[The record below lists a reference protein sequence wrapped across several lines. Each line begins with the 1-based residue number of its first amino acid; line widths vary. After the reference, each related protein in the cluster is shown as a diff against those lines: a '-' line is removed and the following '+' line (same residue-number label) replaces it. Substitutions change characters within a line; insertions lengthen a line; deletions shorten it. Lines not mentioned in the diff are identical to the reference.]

1 MVINMKK
8 VISLLLSA
16 AMVCSAFSAISVNAA
31 DTDLKS
37 VTFKKNQ
44 SYVNVETG
52 EEKTFSSIT
61 DTRLYGE
68 SIGQYYGTRAQD
80 WNSVLGFQRTK
91 ADRTIF
97 RINISDTGLAEK
109 KIDRGEFKIT
119 VRKKTGTNVDNK
131 TYSLYRI
138 TDADGDWTADESEG
152 DNTPGSASY
161 AQKKTHGYTG
171 KITFAKAAD
180 GTDAT
185 KAIDTKHQDLA
196 AYLKDSSLWEGATA
210 AYDAA
215 KLGTDWAGGVA
226 MGEPGGGSYE
236 LTPVSTATLNTSE
249 ASTTEPL
256 KAGTLTFKID
266 GETLTEWAN
275 GKNNGFLVRADS
287 EKNDGYISIYMSNAH
302 ATYNK
307 SSVNAPELTVYYRDA
322 IKLAAPE
329 NVKVDGRVIT
339 WDAAENASG
348 YKIQLYKDGAA
359 FGSVV
364 TSSTTEYEIPEESIT
379 ETGVYQ
385 AKVTATG
392 TGAYIDSDESA
403 LSSTF
408 YYYVQDGQHSFF
420 YGQDGYTGVG
430 DTVLW
435 NTVGR
440 YYYTSG
446 IDWVMDIGTN
456 SKGEIMRAIARFDL
470 SGLKKSDVN
479 AGDGK
484 LTYRINA
491 APKSNLT
498 LKLYKITDTD
508 GDWQAGNSTNTSQA
522 SKAAYAQKARHSYT
536 GDITFAKAADGNT
549 AETKVGTNHKDFSAY
564 LADSSLWTGATAEYD
579 KTKLGTSW
587 AGGLGLGEPGGGSYE
602 AEPIATATIGPDSSA
617 LEFTIPADTIKEW
630 EKSDNNG
637 FLIKAADE
645 TVKDCYVRICA
656 ANSGGQSQQA
666 TYPRLVVSESAEET
680 EKADITSLSV
690 TSGGAAVS
698 ELTADIS
705 AVDINAAVKNNTNTE
720 ISPILIIALYD
731 KNGILKNTE
740 FKTAADAIPAGKT
753 ASISGQFAPE
763 CGFAAGDAVKFM
775 LWNSVAEMLSY
786 TGVKTL
792 ADANK

>member
-31 DTDLKS
+31 DSDLKS
-37 VTFKKNQ
+37 VTFKNKH
-44 SYVNVETG
+44 SYINVETG
-52 EEKTFSSIT
+52 ETKTFSSIT

-80 WNSVLGFQRTK
+80 WNSVIGFNRTA

-119 VRKKTGTNVDNK
+119 VRAKYGSNLDNK

-138 TDADGDWTADESEG
+138 TDADGDWTAAESE
-152 DNTPGSASY
+152 NTTKSGSASY
-161 AQKKTHGYTG
+161 AQKARHGYTG
-171 KITFAKAAD
+171 DITFAKSAD
-180 GTDAT
+180 GTEAET
-185 KAIDTKHQDLA
+185 KVNTNNSAFAPYLA
-196 AYLKDSSLWEGATA
+196 DSSLWEGATA
-210 AYDAA
+210 AYDTT
-215 KLGTDWAGGVA
+215 KLGTAWTGGVA

-236 LTPVSTATLNTSE
+236 LAPVSTVKLDTTNTS
-249 ASTTEPL
+249 SDPL
-256 KAGTLTFKID
+256 KAGTLTFTID
-266 GETLTEWAN
+266 GETLTEWAK
-275 GKNNGFLVRADS
+275 GKNNGFIVRADS
-287 EKNDGYISIYMSNAH
+287 EKNDGYVGIYMSNSH
-302 ATYNK
+302 STYNK
-307 SSVNAPELTVYYRDA
+307 DSANAPELTVYYRDA
-322 IKLAAPE
+322 VKLAAPE
-329 NVKVDGRVIT
+329 NVKIDGRVIT

-364 TSSTTEYEIPEESIT
+364 TSNTTEYEIPEESIT

-385 AKVTATG
+385 AKVTATSSG
-392 TGAYIDSDESA
+392 TYIDSDESA

-408 YYYVQDGQHSFF
+408 YYYVQDGQYSFF

-440 YYYTSG
+440 YYFTSG
-446 IDWVMDIGTN
+446 IDWIMDIGTN

-470 SGLKKSDVN
+470 SGLKSGVN

-491 APKSNLT
+491 TPKSNLT
-498 LKLYKITDTD
+498 LKLYKITDKD
-508 GDWQAGNSTNTSQA
+508 GDWQAGDSTNTSQA
-522 SKAAYAQKARHSYT
+522 SKATYAQKARHSYT
-536 GDITFAKAADGNT
+536 GDITFAKAADGT
-549 AETKVGTNHKDFSAY
+549 AKETKVGTNHKDFSAY
-564 LADSSLWTGATAEYD
+564 LADSSLWEGASAEYD
-579 KTKLGTSW
+579 KTKLGTNW

-602 AEPIATATIGPDSSA
+602 SEPIATATIGPDSSA

-666 TYPRLVVSESAEET
+666 TYPRLVVSESTEET

-763 CGFAAGDAVKFM
+763 CGFAAGDTVKFM
-775 LWNSVAEMLSY
+775 LWSSVAEMLSY

>member
-31 DTDLKS
+31 GSDLKS
-37 VTFKKNQ
+37 VTFKNKH
-44 SYVNVETG
+44 SYINVETG
-52 EEKTFSSIT
+52 ETKTFSSIT

-68 SIGQYYGTRAQD
+68 SIGQYYGARAQD
-80 WNSVLGFQRTK
+80 WNSVLGFNRTA

-119 VRKKTGTNVDNK
+119 VRAKYGSNVDNK

-138 TDADGDWTADESEG
+138 TDADGDWTAAESE
-152 DNTPGSASY
+152 NTTKSGSASY
-161 AQKKTHGYTG
+161 AQK
-171 KITFAKAAD
+171 
-180 GTDAT
+180 
-185 KAIDTKHQDLA
+185 
-196 AYLKDSSLWEGATA
+196 
-210 AYDAA
+210 
-215 KLGTDWAGGVA
+215 
-226 MGEPGGGSYE
+226 
-236 LTPVSTATLNTSE
+236 
-249 ASTTEPL
+249 
-256 KAGTLTFKID
+256 
-266 GETLTEWAN
+266 
-275 GKNNGFLVRADS
+275 
-287 EKNDGYISIYMSNAH
+287 
-302 ATYNK
+302 
-307 SSVNAPELTVYYRDA
+307 
-322 IKLAAPE
+322 
-329 NVKVDGRVIT
+329 
-339 WDAAENASG
+339 
-348 YKIQLYKDGAA
+348 
-359 FGSVV
+359 
-364 TSSTTEYEIPEESIT
+364 
-379 ETGVYQ
+379 
-385 AKVTATG
+385 
-392 TGAYIDSDESA
+392 
-403 LSSTF
+403 
-408 YYYVQDGQHSFF
+408 
-420 YGQDGYTGVG
+420 
-430 DTVLW
+430 
-435 NTVGR
+435 
-440 YYYTSG
+440 
-446 IDWVMDIGTN
+446 
-456 SKGEIMRAIARFDL
+456 
-470 SGLKKSDVN
+470 
-479 AGDGK
+479 
-484 LTYRINA
+484 
-491 APKSNLT
+491 
-498 LKLYKITDTD
+498 
-508 GDWQAGNSTNTSQA
+508 
-522 SKAAYAQKARHSYT
+522 ARHGYT
-536 GDITFAKAADGNT
+536 GDITFAKSADGAE
-549 AETKVGTNHKDFSAY
+549 AETKVNTNNSAFAPY
-564 LADSSLWTGATAEYD
+564 LADSSLWEGASAEYD
-579 KTKLGTSW
+579 KTKLGTNW

-666 TYPRLVVSESAEET
+666 TYPRLVVSESTEET

-740 FKTAADAIPAGKT
+740 FKTAAYAIPAGKT

-763 CGFAAGDAVKFM
+763 CGFAAGDTVKFM